1 VEAKPFDSAF
11 SRRKSQGSVSPVK
24 EAPNLPQPLVGMNR
38 MRVIV
43 LNDYGHVAGGA
54 AQVAISSLNG
64 LAENGLDVIF
74 VSSVGPID
82 PAIRRDIVNVV
93 NFGLDDLLENSSR
106 IQAAVMGIWDWRCAA
121 RFREVLA
128 GCDPADTIVHLH
140 SWVKSLSSSVVQT
153 AISLGFRVVCTLH
166 DYFSVCPNGGLYN
179 FPQQKP
185 CLLRPMSLDCVASNC
200 DSRSYAQKLWRVGRQ
215 VVQNSFGGIP
225 RLQYFITVSDYS
237 ESLLRRWLP
246 PTAEF
251 FRVRN
256 PIEIER
262 MTPSAVDGNRAFT
275 FVGRISTE
283 KGPGVFA
290 EAARLANV
298 RAVFVG
304 SGPRED
310 SLAAINTSAELLG
323 WQDRPDV
330 VRAIRASRATV
341 FPSIWHETQGMVVLE
356 AAALGVPAIVS
367 DSCAAKEA
375 IVDGETGLL
384 FRAGDASDLSMKLTL
399 LDRDSELAA
408 RLGLT
413 AYERYWSAPSTI
425 EMHTKQLIAC
435 YTEIM
440 ERPK

>member
-1 VEAKPFDSAF
+1 
-11 SRRKSQGSVSPVK
+11 
-24 EAPNLPQPLVGMNR
+24 

-54 AQVAISSLNG
+54 AQVAISSLNA
-64 LAENGLDVIF
+64 LAGNGVDVIF
-74 VSSVGPID
+74 VSSVGPVD
-82 PAIRRDIVNVV
+82 PTIRRDIVEVV

-121 RFREVLA
+121 RFRAVLA
-128 GCDPADTIVHLH
+128 RCDPADTIVHLH
-140 SWVKSLSSSVVQT
+140 SWAKSLSSSVVRT
-153 AISLGFRVVCTLH
+153 AIGLGFRVVCTLH

-185 CLLRPMSLDCVASNC
+185 CLLRPMSFDCVASNC

-215 VVQNSFGGIP
+215 VVQDKFGGIP
-225 RLQYFITVSDYS
+225 SLKYFITVSDYS

-246 PTAEF
+246 STAEF

-256 PIEIER
+256 PIEIEK
-262 MTPSAVDGNRAFT
+262 MTPAPVADNSAFT

-290 EAARLANV
+290 EAARMADV

-304 SGPRED
+304 SGPKENG
-310 SLAAINTSAELLG
+310 LAAIYPSAELLG
-323 WQDRPDV
+323 WQDRPEV
-330 VRAIRASRATV
+330 VRAIRSSRAIV
-341 FPSIWHETQGMVVLE
+341 FPSIWHEAQGMVVLE

-375 IVDGETGLL
+375 IVEGETGLL
-384 FRAGDASDLSMKLTL
+384 FRSGDTSDLSAKLTL
-399 LDRDSELAA
+399 LDRNSELAA

-413 AYERYWSAPSTI
+413 AYEHYWRAPSTI
-425 EMHTKQLIAC
+425 QMHTKQLIAC
-435 YTEIM
+435 YAEIM
-440 ERPK
+440 KRPE

>member
-1 VEAKPFDSAF
+1 
-11 SRRKSQGSVSPVK
+11 
-24 EAPNLPQPLVGMNR
+24 

-54 AQVAISSLNG
+54 AQVAISSLNA

-82 PAIRRDIVNVV
+82 PAIRRDVVDVV

-106 IQAAVMGIWDWRCAA
+106 IQAAVMGIWDWRCAV
-121 RFREVLA
+121 RFREVLTRY
-128 GCDPADTIVHLH
+128 DPSDTIVHLH

-153 AISLGFRVVCTLH
+153 ATGLGFRVVCTLH

-185 CLLRPMSLDCVASNC
+185 CLLRPMSLDCVSCNC

-215 VVQNSFGGIP
+215 AVQDSFGGIQ
-225 RLQYFITVSDYS
+225 RLRYFITVSDYS

-246 PTAEF
+246 ATAEF

-256 PIEIER
+256 PIEISK
-262 MTPSAVDGNRAFT
+262 MAPSPVGDNSAFT
-275 FVGRISTE
+275 FVGRISRE

-290 EAARLANV
+290 EAARLADV

-304 SGPRED
+304 SGPNENG
-310 SLAAINTSAELLG
+310 LAAINPSAELRG
-323 WQDRPDV
+323 WQDRSEV
-330 VRAIRASRATV
+330 VRALRLSRAIV
-341 FPSIWHETQGMVVLE
+341 FPSLWHETQGMVVCE

-384 FRAGDASDLSMKLTL
+384 FRSGDAYDLSAKLKI
-399 LDRDSELAA
+399 LDRDYEMAA
-408 RLGLT
+408 RFGSR
-413 AYERYWSAPSTI
+413 AYERYWSSPSTI
-425 EMHTKQLIAC
+425 EMHARRLIAC
-435 YTEIM
+435 YKEIM
-440 ERPK
+440 ERPE